1 MAIQLRAQNDLPTLR
16 IVLSGAAARDPTV
29 LFQVA
34 RGGAT
39 PVEVARCPLRD
50 LGLPPLIEGP
60 ESFTRELRIA
70 PAIISQLRTAV
81 ASLGFSP
88 IPPIK
93 SLWLELPGP
102 RGYLYLLPWELL
114 LAPLNRTVLRLP
126 NFILRPKVHS
136 EKLQVFVAVL
146 DSTTGVDGAVRR
158 ICRAWHQ
165 HADRPVD
172 IHVFAGAVVY
182 EKLRHT
188 AGSDRNLVLHNPYQ
202 AKPRS
207 EDAWLNW
214 VLDSVQGR
222 AFDVVQVISPGTL
235 TGDRGGVVLPIDP
248 AATSPIRRVIDGSE
262 LVTFSSR
269 VGAWALVLT
278 AVSKKSCLP
287 GLLETADTFARAR
300 PGVVMV
306 QQLRAG
312 PDHIDID
319 RGIQLICGSPEKI
332 TTSLPGI
339 TCWAHPSFVD
349 EQRLDLGLA
358 ATGETSLLQAS
369 TMQVLAE
376 PDTPAWVAAGSRIL
390 ENRQSQWL
398 RTGDTNSAAEPAADA
413 DAIAALN
420 SVAGLLNRHV
430 TNFLADRDKP

>member
-1 MAIQLRAQNDLPTLR
+1 
-16 IVLSGAAARDPTV
+16 
-29 LFQVA
+29 
-34 RGGAT
+34 
-39 PVEVARCPLRD
+39 
-50 LGLPPLIEGP
+50 
-60 ESFTRELRIA
+60 
-70 PAIISQLRTAV
+70 
-81 ASLGFSP
+81 
-88 IPPIK
+88 
-93 SLWLELPGP
+93 
-102 RGYLYLLPWELL
+102 
-114 LAPLNRTVLRLP
+114 
-126 NFILRPKVHS
+126 
-136 EKLQVFVAVL
+136 
-146 DSTTGVDGAVRR
+146 
-158 ICRAWHQ
+158 
-165 HADRPVD
+165 
-172 IHVFAGAVVY
+172 
-182 EKLRHT
+182 
-188 AGSDRNLVLHNPYQ
+188 
-202 AKPRS
+202 
-207 EDAWLNW
+207 
-214 VLDSVQGR
+214 
-222 AFDVVQVISPGTL
+222 
-235 TGDRGGVVLPIDP
+235 
-248 AATSPIRRVIDGSE
+248 
-262 LVTFSSR
+262 
-269 VGAWALVLT
+269 
-278 AVSKKSCLP
+278 
-287 GLLETADTFARAR
+287 
-300 PGVVMV
+300 MV